1 MRVRP
6 AAWLVLLLARA
17 ATAEPRIVLVETRDS
32 PPLPALASQVELHAT
47 RRASVQTLAAR
58 DADPMT
64 YADRASRL
72 VASGEAAIV
81 VWIARVERGFL
92 VFASGRWP
100 GRAMIE
106 LIRVDE
112 AIEPA
117 EIERTIAL
125 KIAGLLDALLAPRAT
140 VRDVL
145 EVRHTAGSAA
155 PGPEARWRIEVAGQI
170 AREPGERALDG
181 RTQLSV
187 SRAWA
192 LGPWL
197 LAPTVSG
204 SWQPSG
210 TIEGQ
215 GGRASLI
222 ELGAALAV
230 EAGRTI
236 GPVQVFAR
244 PRLVLAALLARGES
258 NDGRRGE
265 ATVLAPYGGLELG
278 ARAAISD
285 AAWLGIAGGCDLA
298 MIHHEFLVD
307 GETILDLG
315 RARLHVGLSLTVSL

>member
-6 AAWLVLLLARA
+6 AAWLVLLLAHA
-17 ATAEPRIVLVETRDS
+17 ASAEPRIVLVETRDS
-32 PPLPALASQVELHAT
+32 PSLPALASQVELHAT

-64 YADRASRL
+64 YADRASEL

-81 VWIARVERGFL
+81 VWIARVEHGLL
-92 VFASGRWP
+92 VFAAGRWP

-117 EIERTIAL
+117 ELERTIAL

-145 EVRHTAGSAA
+145 ELPAVGAGPA
-155 PGPEARWRIEVAGQI
+155 ARWRIEVAGQI
-170 AREPGERALDG
+170 AREPHERALDG

-187 SRAWA
+187 SRAWT

-210 TIEGQ
+210 TIEGR
-215 GGRASLI
+215 GGRASI
-222 ELGAALAV
+222 TELGAALAV
-230 EAGRTI
+230 EAGRTL
-236 GPVQVFAR
+236 GRVQVFVR

-278 ARAAISD
+278 ARAGISD